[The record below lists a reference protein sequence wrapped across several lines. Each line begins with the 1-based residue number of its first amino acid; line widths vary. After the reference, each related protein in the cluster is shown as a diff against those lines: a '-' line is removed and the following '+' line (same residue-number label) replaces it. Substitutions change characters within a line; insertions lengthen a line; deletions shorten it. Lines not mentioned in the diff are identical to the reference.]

1 MPIGKCDVW
10 GVGQQPA
17 HLAPSC
23 LYSGP
28 WVGVTGVPPMSS
40 LRASRHMGAGPPSPV
55 SMTAEPLHHDSA
67 SYSELEA
74 VPPVLRL

>member
-1 MPIGKCDVW
+1 
-10 GVGQQPA
+10 
-17 HLAPSC
+17 
-23 LYSGP
+23 
-28 WVGVTGVPPMSS
+28 MSS